1 MAEEQADLQ
10 ADHDAKEEEGAEEE
24 GHGKGAL
31 FLMAIFMILL
41 IVAWLYT
48 YQILLRRA

>member
-1 MAEEQADLQ
+1 MAEEQADLT
-10 ADHDAKEEEGAEEE
+10 ADHDAEEE

-31 FLMAIFMILL
+31 FLMVIFMILL

>member
-10 ADHDAKEEEGAEEE
+10 ADHDAEEEGAEEE